1 MKTDLFISVIVPVLA
16 SSGEALGEFAQ
27 KASRILSEAYTHHEI
42 IFIDSGEFPE
52 ATQAITRQLQHI
64 ECLRLIRLSRR
75 FSFDVAVIAGL
86 ESCIGDYVVIM
97 NPLSDPPELIPE
109 MVGTAGAGAGLVV
122 GVDESPSRKGWS
134 SAGLS
139 SLFHW
144 YVRRYLGADLIPNS
158 TQFRVLSRKAVNA
171 VIGIKGKYRQLRFI
185 TSTVG
190 YGTVVKSYT
199 PMYRTRPSFV
209 SLASEA
215 ADLLI
220 ATSSHPLRAVSLIG
234 LGASVVNLVYL
245 FYVLFIYLWKRDV
258 APGWTTLS
266 LQTGGMFFL
275 LFLLLALLSE
285 YVGRILAE
293 TRSEPLYNVS
303 DELNSSVLL
312 NESALKRNVVS
323 DSR

>member
-1 MKTDLFISVIVPVLA
+1 MKTDLFISVIVPVLG
-16 SSGEALGEFAQ
+16 SGEALGEFATR
-27 KASRILSEAYTHHEI
+27 ASRILSAAYTHHEI
-42 IFIDSGEFPE
+42 IFIDCGELPE
-52 ATQAITRQLQHI
+52 VTQEISRKLQSI

-75 FSFDVAVIAGL
+75 FTFDVSVIAGL

-97 NPLSDPPELIPE
+97 NPLSDPPELIPA
-109 MVGTAGAGAGLVV
+109 MVATAGSGAGLVV
-122 GVDESPSRKGWS
+122 GVDESPEPRGWA
-134 SAGLS
+134 SARLS

-144 YVRRYLGADLIPNS
+144 YVRRYLGVDLIPNS

-190 YGTVVKSYT
+190 YGSAVMTYQPT
-199 PMYRTRPSFV
+199 HRIRRSFIK
-209 SLASEA
+209 LASEA

-220 ATSSHPLRAVSLIG
+220 ATSSHPLRAVSFLG
-234 LGASVVNLVYL
+234 LGASAVNLFYL

-275 LFLLLALLSE
+275 LFLLMALLSE

-312 NESALKRNVVS
+312 NESELKRNVVK
-323 DSR
+323 DSK

>member
-1 MKTDLFISVIVPVLA
+1 MKTDLFISLIVPVPGNG
-16 SSGEALGEFAQ
+16 SALGDFAER
-27 KASRILSEAYTHHEI
+27 ASRLLSEAYTHHEI
-42 IFIDSGEFPE
+42 IFIDSGEPQE
-52 ATQAITRQLQHI
+52 ATKGIREQLQHI

-97 NPLSDPPELIPE
+97 NPLSDPPELIPT
-109 MVGTAGAGAGLVV
+109 MVATAGAGAGLVV
-122 GVDESPSRKGWS
+122 GVDESPASKGWFS
-134 SAGLS
+134 SRLS

-144 YVRRYLGADLIPNS
+144 YVRHYLGVDLIPHS

-171 VIGIKGKYRQLRFI
+171 VIGIKGKYRQLRFL

-190 YGTVVKSYT
+190 YGTAVMTYR
-199 PMYRTRPSFV
+199 PAYRTKVSFL

-220 ATSSHPLRAVSLIG
+220 ATSSHPLRAVSFLG
-234 LGASVVNLVYL
+234 LGASAVNLLYL

-293 TRSEPLYNVS
+293 TRSEPLYHVS

-312 NESALKRNVVS
+312 NESELKRNVVK
-323 DSR
+323 DSK